1 MKLINVEAVY
11 GKFAP
16 NVRYTGNEIMALL
29 IQQPVAYD
37 VDSVVEALESRS
49 KEYNAKIRLHGRP
62 EEMLTDDAVYIV
74 RAGVRN

>member
-29 IQQPVAYD
+29 IQQPAAYD

-49 KEYNAKIRLHGRP
+49 KEYNSKIRLHGRP
-62 EEMLTDDAVYIV
+62 EDMLTDDAVYIV